1 MPDRRALFISND
13 ASRSGA
19 PMSLLHLLRWLRQHS
34 DLSFDLVTRE
44 GGPLLPDFEAV
55 APTCV
60 LARQGRTRTL
70 PVPER
75 VRREWMLSRLG
86 AKGSGPI
93 YSNTCTNGI
102 ELDVLSRT
110 KRPVITHVHEL
121 DAVISLCGEEN
132 WAAVKRHTTHFIA
145 ASRAVKGNLVSGRG
159 VDPQRVTVVHE
170 FIPISSAMPA
180 RDELRRKTRDE
191 LALPSDARLVT
202 ACGPT
207 NWRKAPDLFLLLAR
221 SVIARRPDFPV
232 HFIWVGHAL
241 PEELARLR
249 HDVQHMGLEGRVHFV
264 GERLDATAIFG
275 GSDVFALVSR
285 EDPFPLVCLEAA
297 SLGVPIVCFND
308 AGGAVELVEA
318 DAGFS
323 VPYLDVEAMADR
335 TAALLDSDDLNRRLG
350 EHGATK
356 VRERHD
362 VTIAA
367 PKIRQIIRD
376 VAS

>member
-1 MPDRRALFISND
+1 ML
-13 ASRSGA
+13 
-19 PMSLLHLLRWLRQHS
+19 LLHLLRWLRQHS
-34 DLSFDLVTRE
+34 DLPFEVVTRE
-44 GGPLLPDFEAV
+44 GGPLLPDFKAV

-75 VRREWMLSRLG
+75 LRREWVLSRLG

-93 YSNTCTNGI
+93 YANTCTNGI
-102 ELDVLSRT
+102 ELDVLSRLQ
-110 KRPVITHVHEL
+110 RPVITHVHEL
-121 DAVISLCGEEN
+121 DAVITLCGEDN
-132 WAAVKRHTTHFIA
+132 WAAVKRHTRHFIA
-145 ASRAVKGNLVSGRG
+145 ASRAVKGNLVSRRG
-159 VDPQRVTVVHE
+159 IDPQRVTVIHE
-170 FIPISSAMPA
+170 FIPIPTATAA
-180 RDELRRKTRDE
+180 RDELRRKARQE
-191 LALPSDARLVT
+191 LALPADARMVT

-221 SVIARRPDFPV
+221 SVIARRPDLPV

-241 PEELARLR
+241 PDELARLR
-249 HDVQHMGLEGRVHFV
+249 HDVRHMSLNGRVHFV
-264 GERLDATAIFG
+264 GERVDAPEIFG

-318 DAGFS
+318 DVGFS

-335 TAALLDSDDLNRRLG
+335 TVALLDSDDLTRRLG
-350 EHGATK
+350 EQGARK

-367 PKIRQIIRD
+367 PKILQVIRD
-376 VAS
+376 AMR